1 MARRMKRGTLILVSL
16 VALFVLMQ
24 AVPYGRDHTNPPVIE
39 QPAWDS
45 PATEQLARRAC
56 FDCHSNETKWP
67 WYSWIA
73 PVSWRVQDHV
83 DEGRGHLNFSRFD
96 KAQRNATE
104 AVKEVQEGD
113 MPPWDYAL
121 AHSEARLSDAEKQ
134 QLIEGFKKTF
144 SKAREF
150 DPEEY

>member
-96 KAQRNATE
+96 KAQRNATG